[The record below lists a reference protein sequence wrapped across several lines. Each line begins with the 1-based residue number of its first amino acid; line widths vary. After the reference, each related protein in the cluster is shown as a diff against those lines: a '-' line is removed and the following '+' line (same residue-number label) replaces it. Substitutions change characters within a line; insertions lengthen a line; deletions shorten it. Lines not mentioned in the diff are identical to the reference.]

1 MLIIGNG
8 RLITRDPEHPYF
20 ERGAVVCDGG
30 TIVAAGDEAGL
41 RAQYPGAEYLDSRG
55 GVIMPGLI
63 NAHTH
68 IYSGLARGLSIKGNA
83 PTNFLEVLEGT
94 WWNIDR
100 HLDIESTKA
109 SAYCTV
115 VDSLKM
121 GVTTIF
127 DHHAGY
133 GAIRGSLAAIA
144 DVTRELGIRAC
155 LCYEVS
161 DRDGEAKCLDAIEEN
176 AEFIKWAGAE
186 NSEMIKAMF
195 GGHALLR
202 YPTRPSSAW

>member
-8 RLITRDPEHPYF
+8 RLITRDAEHPYF
-20 ERGAVVCDGG
+20 EQGAVVCDGG
-30 TIVAAGDEAGL
+30 TIVEVGPEADL
-41 RAQYPGAEYLDSRG
+41 RSKYPGAEYLDSHG

-100 HLDIESTKA
+100 HLDMESTKA

-115 VDSLKM
+115 VD
-121 GVTTIF
+121 
-127 DHHAGY
+127 
-133 GAIRGSLAAIA
+133 
-144 DVTRELGIRAC
+144 
-155 LCYEVS
+155 
-161 DRDGEAKCLDAIEEN
+161 
-176 AEFIKWAGAE
+176 
-186 NSEMIKAMF
+186 
-195 GGHALLR
+195 
-202 YPTRPSSAW
+202 